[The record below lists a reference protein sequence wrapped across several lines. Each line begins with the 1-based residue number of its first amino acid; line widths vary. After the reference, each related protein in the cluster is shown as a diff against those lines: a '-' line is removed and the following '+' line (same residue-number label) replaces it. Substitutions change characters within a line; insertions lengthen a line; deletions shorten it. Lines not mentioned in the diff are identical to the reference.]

1 MCDYSAD
8 IVRSK
13 LIFTTFSANAKDVK
27 LARIFLCIR
36 NLILDVIAHEKV
48 NFVIF
53 RTFPRKEYLKL
64 YEHYDRNRNLLKEHI
79 DKKMFFFHTY
89 TCHKTSYNFI
99 TARCGSQITRRLFSM
114 LSKL

>member
-48 NFVIF
+48 NFVFFCLICTSIPDFSQEGIF
-53 RTFPRKEYLKL
+53 KTLRTL
-64 YEHYDRNRNLLKEHI
+64 
-79 DKKMFFFHTY
+79 
-89 TCHKTSYNFI
+89 
-99 TARCGSQITRRLFSM
+99 
-114 LSKL
+114 